1 MQLLLLQIIRVLH
14 PGKSLLVPTNN
25 QGGMQSAGADKGPES
40 LTPDKRPQA
49 EQDGLALYAKRIA
62 AEGAPVPDDVGPTAD
77 EWASTDDEDD
87 EKEAPKGG
95 AASRSAAVPGPP
107 PSGEA
112 FVSVEGFEAAASFLG
127 VRDGKCFKVGA
138 AGLGYYPD
146 CIPDSISLEA
156 LMQSLSASAQPE
168 AGSSQAAAPP
178 STAAPAPAPIATPN
192 FAEIKSRFSRA
203 RDPTFSTSM
212 YANALKE
219 EEKLGPGVP
228 LQLGSRDLD

>member
-1 MQLLLLQIIRVLH
+1 
-14 PGKSLLVPTNN
+14 
-25 QGGMQSAGADKGPES
+25 MQSAGVDERAES
-40 LTPDKRPQA
+40 LTPDKRP
-49 EQDGLALYAKRIA
+49 QDGLALYAKRIA

-127 VRDGKCFKVGA
+127 VRDGKCFKLGA
-138 AGLGYYPD
+138 AGIGYYPD
-146 CIPDSISLEA
+146 CIPDSISLEE

-168 AGSSQAAAPP
+168 AGPAQAAAPP
-178 STAAPAPAPIATPN
+178 SAAVAAPIATPN

-203 RDPTFSTSM
+203 RDPTFTTSM
-212 YANALKE
+212 YANALE
-219 EEKLGPGVP
+219 QEQKLGPGVP
-228 LQLGSRDLD
+228 LQLGSMGER

>member
-1 MQLLLLQIIRVLH
+1 M
-14 PGKSLLVPTNN
+14 
-25 QGGMQSAGADKGPES
+25 
-40 LTPDKRPQA
+40 
-49 EQDGLALYAKRIA
+49 ALYAKRLVRTS
-62 AEGAPVPDDVGPTAD
+62 GTYPQVPDDLGPTAD

-87 EKEAPKGG
+87 EKEADKGG
-95 AASRSAAVPGPP
+95 VATRGAAVAA

-112 FVSVEGFEAAASFLG
+112 LLPVEGFEAAASFLG